1 MTSRFQ
7 SPVHIL
13 LVLITLLLIIGSQTT
28 QHAVQASPSESSSSH
43 SGIKPPTSSI
53 ENASPK
59 AETPQ
64 AVTPPS
70 TADGVNNPNRD
81 GFWFLVPWRA
91 GFNGQP
97 QAQQYIILG
106 DSAQLNVQTTGG
118 PIIWPSSA
126 RITVNHWSLKSDNT
140 WLKEPNTTIK
150 SNTTINGLHD
160 TTYTASGLPVGV
172 HYFQMAV
179 TYFGSTYYSQL
190 AMITVVEKETPA
202 TAIDI
207 QPNTSVVFANADYR
221 VQANLTPVNS
231 TSPVSWASPNVT
243 YLPTTGR
250 VVRFKTNEIAGIN
263 ESTEQAGLPLTLTGQ
278 INGLQD
284 NATVYVGGLKALT
297 ISEEAARQSGLTWS
311 VEGLTPLVEQYQTD
325 YEWRYKWVYYDAQNI
340 AHDFT
345 ADQALNA
352 SGQITNLAELNTT
365 KQLMIPKNSSF
376 IELAKKATE
385 NKQPFS
391 VKLTLTA
398 NKDGNELTIPTNQA
412 RLQVTAPIGKLALK
426 QVPTFAFTDVPIEQI
441 YTGNAATPLKPTATG
456 NLEIS
461 DTRLNQNWHLQA
473 QMTPLTS
480 GKDLLTGTSLRLTG
494 LPVNLNTATL
504 TDQNQLTDLG
514 RTVQMTSGIWP
525 ITGELH
531 LNANSSIELAETD
544 YFSGIITWQLTTATP
559 AVTSLK

>member
-59 AETPQ
+59 AEIPQ

-140 WLKEPNTTIK
+140 WLKEPSTTVK

-172 HYFQMAV
+172 HYSQMAV
-179 TYFGSTYYSQL
+179 TYFGSTYYSEL

-278 INGLQD
+278 TNGLQD

-297 ISEEAARQSGLTWS
+297 TSEEATRQSGFTWS
-311 VEGLTPLVEQYQTD
+311 VAGLTPLVEQYQTD

-352 SGQITNLAELNTT
+352 SDQITNLAELNTT
-365 KQLMIPKNSSF
+365 KQLLIPKNSSF

-473 QMTPLTS
+473 QRPPS
-480 GKDLLTGTSLRLTG
+480 PPEKTSLLEHHF
-494 LPVNLNTATL
+494 A
-504 TDQNQLTDLG
+504 
-514 RTVQMTSGIWP
+514 
-525 ITGELH
+525 
-531 LNANSSIELAETD
+531 
-544 YFSGIITWQLTTATP
+544 
-559 AVTSLK
+559 